1 METIIIRSKSRKTI
15 KLLQEIS
22 KEFGAEYKKIS
33 KEDMEDFYIAR
44 SIKKGLR
51 SGYSTREKVMKALQ
65 K

>member
-44 SIKKGLR
+44 SINKGL
-51 SGYSTREKVMKALQ
+51 K
-65 K
+65 